1 MQFPVTKLKN
11 PDGFILEQNNCDTTQ
26 VDHLI
31 LPKLTQAEIETLK
44 EDSFY
49 GYVFYALSIIVWFPC
64 VVFPTGRLH
73 LDVASSILLLLADP
87 LIVHAMFRYA
97 FVVA

>member
-1 MQFPVTKLKN
+1 MQYPVTKLKS

-31 LPKLTQAEIETLK
+31 LPKLAQAEIETLK
-44 EDSFY
+44 EDGFY
-49 GYVFYALSIIVWFPC
+49 GYVFYAFWFPC
-64 VVFPTGRLH
+64 VVFPTDRFH
-73 LDVASSILLLLADP
+73 LDVTSAILLLLADP
-87 LIVHAMFRYA
+87 LISHAMFRYA

>member
-1 MQFPVTKLKN
+1 MQYPVTKLKN

-49 GYVFYALSIIVWFPC
+49 GYVSMPC
-64 VVFPTGRLH
+64 P
-73 LDVASSILLLLADP
+73 
-87 LIVHAMFRYA
+87 
-97 FVVA
+97 